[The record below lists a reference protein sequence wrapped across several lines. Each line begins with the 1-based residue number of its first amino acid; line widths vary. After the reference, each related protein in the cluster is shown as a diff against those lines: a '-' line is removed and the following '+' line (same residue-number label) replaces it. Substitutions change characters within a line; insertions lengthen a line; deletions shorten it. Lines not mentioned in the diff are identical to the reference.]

1 MKTSRGCIDVYQRL
15 VGRIVVLELHLCDS
29 VCVRLDD
36 VEGVNDVVSC
46 RSFRT
51 HSESEEVE
59 VAVDIEC
66 LPLAI
71 VIKTTANGRHYM
83 FSGRHIR

>member
-1 MKTSRGCIDVYQRL
+1 VDTSRGCVDVNQRL

-36 VEGVNDVVSC
+36 VEGVLDVVSC
-46 RSFRT
+46 RSLRAPG
-51 HSESEEVE
+51 ESEEVE

-66 LPLAI
+66 LPC
-71 VIKTTANGRHYM
+71 
-83 FSGRHIR
+83 